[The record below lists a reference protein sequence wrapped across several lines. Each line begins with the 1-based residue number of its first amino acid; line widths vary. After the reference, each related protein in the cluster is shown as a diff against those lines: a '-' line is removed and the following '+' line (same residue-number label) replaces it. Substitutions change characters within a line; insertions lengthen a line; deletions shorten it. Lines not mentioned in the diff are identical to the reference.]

1 MDRKDVLNAA
11 NILKDYCNDHDCC
24 KDCIFKKGGGCCT
37 LAYTA
42 CRWKIP
48 KSDSEP
54 DNCSSERIAELHREI
69 ELRDRKIYEIEQ
81 QLAIKDSIL
90 KKQGVMIAELREEQ
104 SGC

>member
-1 MDRKDVLNAA
+1 MNRKDVINAA
-11 NILKDYCNDHDCC
+11 NVLKKYCSAHDQCQN
-24 KDCIFKKGGGCCT
+24 CIFKKDRGCCT

-42 CRWKIP
+42 CSWKIP
-48 KSDSEP
+48 KLDSEP
-54 DNCSSERIAELHREI
+54 ANCSSERIAELHREV
-69 ELRDRKIYEIEQ
+69 ELRDRKIYELEQ